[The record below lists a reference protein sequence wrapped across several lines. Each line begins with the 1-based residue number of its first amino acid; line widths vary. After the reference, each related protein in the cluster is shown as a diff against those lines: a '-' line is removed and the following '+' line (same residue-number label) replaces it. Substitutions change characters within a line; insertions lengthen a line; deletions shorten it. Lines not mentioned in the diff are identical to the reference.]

1 MGYAHGYATAIMHRG
16 RVPMEPVD
24 FVPDWADGP
33 RKTKHYP
40 GTDRLPLPA
49 GPAYPAQAT
58 VERGLLSPGAGG
70 GPAFDLGLL
79 GGLLRDSYG
88 LVGRRLGV
96 QANTD
101 LNALPFYPLA
111 NWSRG
116 TASGGGL
123 YPVSVYWISGP
134 SAPVPPGVHYYSARH
149 HALRRLLTGDVTGV
163 VREALG
169 EGAPG
174 PETDQFLVLGVK
186 YWQNSFK
193 YNSFSFHAVS
203 MDVGAL
209 LGTWRMWAGARGTA
223 LEPALWFDEE
233 RLARLLGVAGEEE
246 GIFAVV
252 PLPWTGEEAGTRPA
266 YGAESRTGDG
276 TGAPAGRDDP
286 RGLAAALPAPPP
298 PGVSVPHRDLERSRR
313 VITFD
318 ALTAMHRATAAG
330 ATARPAPGALAG
342 AAAPAPA
349 PGRAE
354 AALPERAPLARD
366 VRGALRA
373 RRSSFGRFAAERPLD
388 GAHLTACLAAAAG
401 GSRLGGDAAAAGA
414 DGLVKLYALVNHV
427 AGVAPG
433 TYEYVPEGDSGA
445 LRCVSAEPP
454 GAFLQENY
462 FLANYNLEQAAAV
475 LVPTVRTH
483 SVLDAV
489 GDRGYRL
496 VNALIG
502 GVAQATY
509 TAAAALDVGCGVAL
523 GFDNIA
529 YRERFELLETDE
541 MPLLIMMLGHER
553 RGPSD
558 FRFEIA

>member
-1 MGYAHGYATAIMHRG
+1 MGYAHAYATAIMRRG

-24 FVPDWADGP
+24 FVPDWSDGP

-40 GTDRLPLPA
+40 GAERLPLPV
-49 GPAYPAQAT
+49 GTEYPADAT
-58 VERGLLSPGAGG
+58 VERGLLGQPPSQPPAS

-123 YPVSVYWISGP
+123 YPVSIYWVSGP
-134 SAPVPPGVHYYSARH
+134 AAPVPPGVHYYSARH
-149 HALRRLLTGDVTGV
+149 HAFRRLLTGDVTGV
-163 VREALG
+163 VRQALG
-169 EGAPG
+169 EDDAPG
-174 PETDQFLVLGVK
+174 RETDQFLVLGVK
-186 YWQNSFK
+186 YWQNAFK

-209 LGTWRMWAGARGTA
+209 LGTWRMWAGARGTTLA
-223 LEPALWFDEE
+223 PALWFDEE
-233 RLARLLGVAGEEE
+233 RLARLLGVSGTQE

-252 PLPWTGEEAGTRPA
+252 PLPWAGF
-266 YGAESRTGDG
+266 ESG
-276 TGAPAGRDDP
+276 TGSGTPGP
-286 RGLAAALPAPPP
+286 VAPPE
-298 PGVSVPHRDLERSRR
+298 VAVRRRDQERSRT
-313 VITFD
+313 VLDFE
-318 ALTAMHRATAAG
+318 AVTAMQRATAAG
-330 ATARPAPGALAG
+330 ATARPAPGALAV
-342 AAAPAPA
+342 AAAHEPAASREETP
-349 PGRAE
+349 
-354 AALPERAPLARD
+354 LPPRAPLDRD
-366 VRGALRA
+366 VRSALRA

-388 GAHLTACLAAAAG
+388 GAHLTTALAAALA

-414 DGLVKLYALVNHV
+414 DGLVRLYALVNHV
-427 AGVAPG
+427 DGVAPG
-433 TYEYVPEGDSGA
+433 TYAYAPGDPGA
-445 LRCVSAEPP
+445 LRLVSDEPP
-454 GAFLQENY
+454 GAFLQEHY
-462 FLANYNLEQAAAV
+462 FLANYNLERAGAV
-475 LVPTVRTH
+475 LVPTIRTH

-509 TAAAALDVGCGVAL
+509 TAASALGVGCGVAL

-529 YRERFELLETDE
+529 YRERLELLETDE
-541 MPLLIMMLGHER
+541 APLLIMMLGHER
-553 RGPSD
+553 PDPSD

>member
-49 GPAYPAQAT
+49 GPAYPAHAT
-58 VERGLLSPGAGG
+58 VERGLLSPGAGGG

-134 SAPVPPGVHYYSARH
+134 CAPVPPGVHYYSARH
-149 HALRRLLTGDVTGV
+149 HALRRLLTGDVSGA

-233 RLARLLGVAGEEE
+233 RLARLLGVARR
-246 GIFAVV
+246 I
-252 PLPWTGEEAGTRPA
+252 
-266 YGAESRTGDG
+266 RTGIVHVGDQTIADEPTAPFG
-276 TGAPAGRDDP
+276 GVGASG
-286 RGLAAALPAPPP
+286 
-298 PGVSVPHRDLERSRR
+298 
-313 VITFD
+313 
-318 ALTAMHRATAAG
+318 
-330 ATARPAPGALAG
+330 
-342 AAAPAPA
+342 
-349 PGRAE
+349 
-354 AALPERAPLARD
+354 
-366 VRGALRA
+366 
-373 RRSSFGRFAAERPLD
+373 FGRFGGRWGLESFSNTRWV
-388 GAHLTACLAAAAG
+388 TLATRHA
-401 GSRLGGDAAAAGA
+401 R
-414 DGLVKLYALVNHV
+414 Y
-427 AGVAPG
+427 P
-433 TYEYVPEGDSGA
+433 
-445 LRCVSAEPP
+445 
-454 GAFLQENY
+454 F
-462 FLANYNLEQAAAV
+462 
-475 LVPTVRTH
+475 
-483 SVLDAV
+483 
-489 GDRGYRL
+489 
-496 VNALIG
+496 
-502 GVAQATY
+502 
-509 TAAAALDVGCGVAL
+509 
-523 GFDNIA
+523 
-529 YRERFELLETDE
+529 
-541 MPLLIMMLGHER
+541 
-553 RGPSD
+553 
-558 FRFEIA
+558 

>member
-40 GTDRLPLPA
+40 GADRLPLPA
-49 GPAYPAQAT
+49 GPAYPAYAT
-58 VERGLLSPGAGG
+58 VERGLLTPAGGG

-79 GGLLRDSYG
+79 AGLLRDSYG

-101 LNALPFYPLA
+101 LSALPFYPLA

-123 YPVSVYWISGP
+123 YPVSVYWVSGP
-134 SAPVPPGVHYYSARH
+134 SAPVPPGVHHYSPRH
-149 HALRRLLTGDVTGV
+149 HALRRLLTGDVSGV

-174 PETDQFLVLGVK
+174 PGTDQFLVLGVK

-209 LGTWRMWAGARGTA
+209 LGTWRTWAGARGTA

-233 RLARLLGVAGEEE
+233 RLTRLLGVAGEEE

-252 PLPWTGEEAGTRPA
+252 PLPWAGYGVAARP
-266 YGAESRTGDG
+266 GDDAP
-276 TGAPAGRDDP
+276 GAP
-286 RGLAAALPAPPP
+286 LPAAPPE
-298 PGVSVPHRDLERSRR
+298 VSVRRRDSERSRT
-313 VITFD
+313 VLAFD
-318 ALTAMHRATAAG
+318 ALTSMHHATAAD
-330 ATARPAPGALAG
+330 AAARPAPGALAA
-342 AAAPAPA
+342 AAAPAPG
-349 PGRAE
+349 PGRPE
-354 AALPERAPLARD
+354 TALPRRAPLARD
-366 VRGALRA
+366 VRAALRA

-401 GSRLGGDAAAAGA
+401 GSRLGGDGAAAGA
-414 DGLVKLYALVNHV
+414 DGLVKMYALVNHV
-427 AGVAPG
+427 TGVAPG
-433 TYEYVPEGDSGA
+433 TYEYVPGGDPGA

-529 YRERFELLETDE
+529 YRERFELVETDE

-553 RGPSD
+553 RGASD

>member
-49 GPAYPAQAT
+49 GPAYPADAT
-58 VERGLLSPGAGG
+58 VERGLLAPAGGAGGAAGG

-101 LNALPFYPLA
+101 LGALPFYPLA

-149 HALRRLLTGDVTGV
+149 HALRRLLTGDVTQT
-163 VREALG
+163 VRDALG

-174 PETDQFLVLGVK
+174 PGADQFLVLGVK

-209 LGTWRMWAGARGTA
+209 LGTWRTWAGARGTA

-252 PLPWTGEEAGTRPA
+252 PLPW
-266 YGAESRTGDG
+266 D
-276 TGAPAGRDDP
+276 GAPAAP
-286 RGLAAALPAPPP
+286 AAPAPPP
-298 PGVSVPHRDLERSRR
+298 EVSVRHRDVERSRTVR
-313 VITFD
+313 AFD
-318 ALTAMHRATAAG
+318 ALTAMHRATAAD
-330 ATARPAPGALAG
+330 AAARPAPGALAG
-342 AAAPAPA
+342 AAAHGPDPRRPAT
-349 PGRAE
+349 
-354 AALPERAPLARD
+354 ALPEPAPLARD
-366 VRGALRA
+366 VRSALRA

-427 AGVAPG
+427 TGVAPG
-433 TYEYVPEGDSGA
+433 TYEYVPGGESGV
-445 LRCVSAEPP
+445 LRRVSGEPP

-462 FLANYNLEQAAAV
+462 FLANYNLEQAGAV

-529 YRERFELLETDE
+529 YRERFALQETDE

-553 RGPSD
+553 RGASD